1 MVSLLNQQ
9 ALVIPLLLL
18 NSIPLLESHPK
29 QKQSL
34 GQGVTTNISQT
45 MQMKKLPINQQQQEW
60 IEISIRVSEQLKASA

>member
-34 GQGVTTNISQT
+34 DQGVTTNISQT
-45 MQMKKLPINQQQQEW
+45 TQMKKPPINQQQQEW
-60 IEISIRVSEQLKASA
+60 IEISIRVSELLKASA

>member
-18 NSIPLLESHPK
+18 NSTPLLESHPK

-34 GQGVTTNISQT
+34 DQVAATTNISQT
-45 MQMKKLPINQQQQEW
+45 TQMKKLPTNQQQEW
-60 IEISIRVSEQLKASA
+60 TEISIRVSEQPKA